1 MRTNLLILIGV
12 LFLFASC
19 GGSKKYS
26 RSIKKKPQSK
36 TQQTYKHQP
45 KLGKNIPSIEE
56 LPNPLEQKIP
66 HFESDVSRYIYMYK
80 AIAME
85 EMGTYGIPASITL
98 AQGILESGSGKSE
111 LVRKSNNH
119 FGIKCHEWKGDRVY
133 HDDDLLQECFR
144 KYKNPNYS
152 FRDHSLFLKNRP
164 RYAKLFELSIDDY
177 KGWARGLKAAGYA
190 TDPAYPRKLIEI
202 IERHDL
208 QQYDQEVLK
217 QLNSTTPQGELASK
231 EPEPAEKQI
240 KPEKNTPE
248 KTYIVQKGDTL
259 YSISKRFGLS
269 VEKLKEQNNLS
280 ENSISIGQEL
290 IVN

>member
-1 MRTNLLILIGV
+1 VRINLLIILGV
-12 LFLFASC
+12 LFLFTSC
-19 GGSKKYS
+19 GGSKKYAKK
-26 RSIKKKPQSK
+26 IKKKPKTETQS
-36 TQQTYKHQP
+36 QHQKHQP
-45 KLGKNIPSIEE
+45 KLGKNIPSIDE

-111 LVRKSNNH
+111 LARKSNNH

-190 TDPAYPRKLIEI
+190 TDPTYPKKLIGI

-208 QQYDQEVLK
+208 QKYDQKVLK
-217 QLNSTTPQGELASK
+217 QLNNSPQQELAVEETSPKKK
-231 EPEPAEKQI
+231 EIKAEPTKTA
-240 KPEKNTPE
+240 

-259 YSISKRFGLS
+259 YSISKKFGIS
-269 VEKLKEQNNLS
+269 VEELKNKNNLS
-280 ENSISIGQEL
+280 GNEISIGQEL